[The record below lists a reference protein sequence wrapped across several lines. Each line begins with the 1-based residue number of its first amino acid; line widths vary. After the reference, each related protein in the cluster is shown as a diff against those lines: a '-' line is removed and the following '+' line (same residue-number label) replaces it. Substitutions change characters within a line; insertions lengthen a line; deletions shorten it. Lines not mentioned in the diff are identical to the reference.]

1 MGSGTH
7 GRVWHTDEEG
17 NIAFSFIIN
26 TNCDVKKLDNIT
38 IKIAQIIVEIFEKL
52 YKIKLQIKEPNDI
65 VFNGKK
71 IGGILTESKISGN
84 TAKYIVVG
92 IGINTNKQNFT
103 QDIENIASSI
113 KKEFNIDVDR
123 DKVIA
128 MFCNMFEKEID
139 KRKE

>member
-1 MGSGTH
+1 MGSWTH

-128 MFCNMFEKEID
+128 KFCNMFEKEID